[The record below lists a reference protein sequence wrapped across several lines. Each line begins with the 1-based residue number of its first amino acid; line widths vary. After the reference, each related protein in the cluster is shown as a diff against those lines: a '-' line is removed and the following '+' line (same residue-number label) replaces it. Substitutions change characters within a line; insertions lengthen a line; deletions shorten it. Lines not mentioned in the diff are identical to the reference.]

1 MYMNGKGDS
10 KINSAGLS
18 KRALLEKGTLFA
30 AIIVFIVIF
39 SITSGGKYASPLNLL
54 NILVAASLT
63 GIVAIGMTF
72 VILGAGIDLSVSGIT
87 VLTGISG
94 AMMIDSGVNWLLAC
108 LFMLILGSFIGLING
123 LSITKL
129 KMVPF
134 VTTMAMM
141 NITRGIART
150 MSNGKT
156 INLPEAVTVF
166 GHGRLFGFIPVPII
180 MLALSLLLGLLIL
193 IKTTF
198 GREVYATGGNRRAAW
213 LAGLNADRVIMFTYV
228 ASGFFASLGA
238 VLVISRL
245 QSAAPTIGTGL
256 EMDCIAA
263 CVIGGTSLVGG
274 VGGIG
279 GTILGAIL
287 IAMINN
293 GLNITGVT
301 PFMQEIAK
309 GLIIF
314 IVVAL
319 DAAKRARKQE

>member
-1 MYMNGKGDS
+1 MSDIAKP
-10 KINSAGLS
+10 KKFSAILNN
-18 KRALLEKGTLFA
+18 RAWLEKGTLFVV
-30 AIIVFIVIF
+30 IVLFVIIF
-39 SITSGGKYASPLNLL
+39 SIASGGKYASPLNLM
-54 NILVAASLT
+54 NILIAASLT
-63 GIVAIGMTF
+63 GIVSIGMTF
-72 VILGAGIDLSVSGIT
+72 VVLGAGIDLSVAGIT

-94 AMMIDSGVNWLLAC
+94 AMMIDSGMNWLLAC
-108 LFMLILGSFIGLING
+108 LIMVILGGFIGLVNG

-150 MSNGKT
+150 LSNGKT
-156 INLPEAVTVF
+156 ITLPEEVTVI
-166 GHGRLFGFIPVPII
+166 GLGRLFGLIPIPII
-180 MLALSLLLGLLIL
+180 MLVVCVAIGSVILL
-193 IKTTF
+193 KTTY
-198 GREVYATGGNRRAAW
+198 GREVYATGGNQRAAW
-213 LAGLNADRVIMFTYV
+213 LAGLKADRVIMLTYV
-228 ASGFFASLGA
+228 FSGLFAALGA

-245 QSAAPTIGTGL
+245 QSAAPTMGQNL
-256 EMDCIAA
+256 ELDCIAA
-263 CVIGGTSLVGG
+263 CVIGGTSLFGGEGG
-274 VGGIG
+274 VG

-314 IVVAL
+314 VVIAI
-319 DAAKRARKQE
+319 DASKRSRKQE

>member
-1 MYMNGKGDS
+1 MSGIPKTR
-10 KINSAGLS
+10 LS
-18 KRALLEKGTLFA
+18 KRAVLEKGTLF
-30 AIIVFIVIF
+30 IIIILFIIIF
-39 SITSGGKYASPLNLL
+39 SIATGGKYASSLNLM
-54 NILVAASLT
+54 NILIAASLT
-63 GIVAIGMTF
+63 GIVSIGMTF

-94 AMMIDSGVNWLLAC
+94 ALMIESGINWLGAC
-108 LFMLILGSFIGLING
+108 FLMLVIGSCIGLING

-150 MSNGKT
+150 ISNGKT
-156 INLPEAVTVF
+156 INLPEQITVF
-166 GHGRLFGFIPVPII
+166 GLGKVFGRIPVPVI
-180 MLALSLLLGLLIL
+180 MLAVCLAIGLIVLQ
-193 IKTTF
+193 KTTY

-213 LAGLNADRVIMFTYV
+213 LAGLKSDRIIMFTYV
-228 ASGFFASLGA
+228 VSGFFASLGA

-245 QSAAPTIGTGL
+245 QSASASIGSGL
-256 EMDCIAA
+256 ELDSIAA
-263 CVIGGTSLVGG
+263 CVIGGTSLAGGEGG
-274 VGGIG
+274 VG

-314 IVVAL
+314 VVIAF
-319 DAAKRARKQE
+319 DAIKRSRKQEEF

>member
-1 MYMNGKGDS
+1 MGGRDRPKVIG
-10 KINSAGLS
+10 AGLS
-18 KRALLEKGTLFA
+18 RRAWVEKGTLFVI
-30 AIIVFIVIF
+30 IIVFVIIF
-39 SITSGGKYASPLNLL
+39 SIASGGKYASPLNLM

-63 GIVAIGMTF
+63 GIVSIGMTF

-94 AMMIDSGVNWLLAC
+94 AMMIDQGMNWLLAC
-108 LFMLILGSFIGLING
+108 LFMLILGSLIGFING
-123 LSITKL
+123 FSITKL

-166 GHGRLFGFIPVPII
+166 GHGRLFGLIPVPII
-180 MLALSLLLGLLIL
+180 MLALSFLLGLVIL

-213 LAGLNADRVIMFTYV
+213 LAGLKADRIIMLTYV
-228 ASGFFASLGA
+228 VSGFFASLGA

-245 QSAAPTIGTGL
+245 QSAAPTIGAGL
-256 EMDCIAA
+256 ELDSIAA
-263 CVIGGTSLVGG
+263 CVIGGTSLFGGEGG
-274 VGGIG
+274 VG

-314 IVVAL
+314 VVIAI
-319 DAAKRARKQE
+319 DAAKRSRKQE

>member
-1 MYMNGKGDS
+1 MSDIAKP
-10 KINSAGLS
+10 KKCSAVLNN
-18 KRALLEKGTLFA
+18 RAWLEKGTLFVV
-30 AIIVFIVIF
+30 IVLFVIIF
-39 SITSGGKYASPLNLL
+39 SIASGGKYASPLNLM
-54 NILVAASLT
+54 NILIAASLT
-63 GIVAIGMTF
+63 GIVSIGMTF
-72 VILGAGIDLSVSGIT
+72 VVLGAGIDLSVAGIT

-94 AMMIDSGVNWLLAC
+94 AMMIDSGMNWLLAC
-108 LFMLILGSFIGLING
+108 LVMVILGGFIGLVNG

-150 MSNGKT
+150 LSNGKT
-156 INLPEAVTVF
+156 ITLPEEVTVI
-166 GHGRLFGFIPVPII
+166 GLGRLFGLIPIPII
-180 MLALSLLLGLLIL
+180 MLVVCVAIGSVILL
-193 IKTTF
+193 KTTY
-198 GREVYATGGNRRAAW
+198 GREVYATGGNQRAAW
-213 LAGLNADRVIMFTYV
+213 LAGLKADRVIMLTYV
-228 ASGFFASLGA
+228 FSGLFAALGA

-245 QSAAPTIGTGL
+245 QSAAPTMGQNL
-256 EMDCIAA
+256 ELDCIAA
-263 CVIGGTSLVGG
+263 CVIGGTSLFGGEGG
-274 VGGIG
+274 VG

-314 IVVAL
+314 VVIAI
-319 DAAKRARKQE
+319 DASKRSRKQE

>member
-1 MYMNGKGDS
+1 MGVIAKPG
-10 KINSAGLS
+10 AGFGLN
-18 KRALLEKGTLFA
+18 KRAWLEKGTLFIIIIA
-30 AIIVFIVIF
+30 FVIVF
-39 SITSGGKYASPLNLL
+39 SIASGGKYATPLNLI
-54 NILVAASLT
+54 NIIVAASLT
-63 GIVAIGMTF
+63 GIVSIGMTF
-72 VILGAGIDLSVSGIT
+72 VILGAGIDLSVSGIA

-94 AMMIDSGVNWLLAC
+94 ALMIDSGIQWLLAC
-108 LFMLILGSFIGLING
+108 LLMLAIGSFIGLING

-156 INLPEAVTVF
+156 INLPEKVTFF
-166 GHGRLFGFIPVPII
+166 GHGRLFGIIPIPII
-180 MLALSLLLGLLIL
+180 MLALCLLAGLLIL
-193 IKTTF
+193 LKTTY
-198 GREVYATGGNRRAAW
+198 GREVYAVGGNKRAAW
-213 LAGLNADRVIMFTYV
+213 LAGLKSDSVITLTYV
-228 ASGFFASLGA
+228 ISGFFASLGA

-245 QSAAPTIGTGL
+245 QSASSTIGTGL
-256 EMDCIAA
+256 ELDCVAA
-263 CVIGGTSLVGG
+263 CVIGGTSLFGGEGG
-274 VGGIG
+274 VG

-314 IVVAL
+314 VVIAI
-319 DAAKRARKQE
+319 DAIKKTWKQD

>member
-1 MYMNGKGDS
+1 MRGLGKS
-10 KINSAGLS
+10 KTAIGGLN
-18 KRALLEKGTLFA
+18 KRAWLEKGTLFI
-30 AIIVFIVIF
+30 IIVVFVIAF
-39 SITSGGKYASPLNLL
+39 SIASGGKYASPLNLM
-54 NILVAASLT
+54 NILIAASLT
-63 GIVAIGMTF
+63 GIVSIGMTF

-94 AMMIDSGVNWLLAC
+94 AMMIESGMYWLLAC
-108 LFMLILGSFIGLING
+108 LLMLVLGAFIGLING

-150 MSNGKT
+150 LSNGKT
-156 INLPEAVTVF
+156 INLPIEVTVF
-166 GHGRLFGFIPVPII
+166 GHGRLLGLPIPII
-180 MLALSLLLGLLIL
+180 MLTLSLLLGLAIL
-193 IKTTF
+193 LKTTY

-213 LAGLNADRVIMFTYV
+213 LAGLKADRIIMFTYV
-228 ASGFFASLGA
+228 ASGFFAALGA

-245 QSAAPTIGTGL
+245 QSAAPTMGANL
-256 EMDCIAA
+256 ELDCIAA
-263 CVIGGTSLVGG
+263 CVIGGTSLFGGEGG
-274 VGGIG
+274 VG

-314 IVVAL
+314 FVIAI
-319 DAAKRARKQE
+319 DAMKRSRKQV

>member
-1 MYMNGKGDS
+1 MGAIAQKADPLN
-10 KINSAGLS
+10 
-18 KRALLEKGTLFA
+18 KRPWLEKGTLFII
-30 AIIVFIVIF
+30 IIVFVIVF
-39 SITSGGKYASPLNLL
+39 SIASGGKYASPLNLV
-54 NILVAASLT
+54 NILIAASLT
-63 GIVAIGMTF
+63 GIVSIGMTF

-87 VLTGISG
+87 VLTGVSG
-94 AMMIDSGVNWLLAC
+94 AMLIDSGKMNWLLAC
-108 LFMLILGSFIGLING
+108 ALMLAVGSLIGLING

-156 INLPEAVTVF
+156 INLPEEVTFF
-166 GHGRLFGFIPVPII
+166 GHGRIFGLIPVPVI
-180 MLALSLLLGLLIL
+180 MLALCLAAGLLIL
-193 IKTTF
+193 HRTTY

-213 LAGLNADRVIMFTYV
+213 LAGLKSDRIIMLTYV
-228 ASGFFASLGA
+228 VSGFFAALGA

-245 QSAAPTIGTGL
+245 QSAAPTIGSGL
-256 EMDCIAA
+256 ELDAIAA
-263 CVIGGTSLVGG
+263 CVIGGTSLFGGEGG
-274 VGGIG
+274 VG

-314 IVVAL
+314 VVIAI
-319 DAAKRARKQE
+319 DAIKRSRKQEEF

>member
-1 MYMNGKGDS
+1 MGVIAKPGVGF
-10 KINSAGLS
+10 GLN
-18 KRALLEKGTLFA
+18 KRAWLEKGTLFIIIIA
-30 AIIVFIVIF
+30 FVIVF
-39 SITSGGKYASPLNLL
+39 SIASGGKYATPLNLI
-54 NILVAASLT
+54 NIIVAASLT
-63 GIVAIGMTF
+63 GIVSIGMTF
-72 VILGAGIDLSVSGIT
+72 VILGAGIDLSVSGIA

-94 AMMIDSGVNWLLAC
+94 ALMIDSGIQWLLAC
-108 LFMLILGSFIGLING
+108 LLMLAIGSFIGLING

-156 INLPEAVTVF
+156 INLPEKVTFF
-166 GHGRLFGFIPVPII
+166 GHGRLFGIIPIPII
-180 MLALSLLLGLLIL
+180 MLALCLLAGLLIL
-193 IKTTF
+193 LKTTY
-198 GREVYATGGNRRAAW
+198 GREVYAVGGNKRAAW
-213 LAGLNADRVIMFTYV
+213 LAGLKSDSVITLTYV
-228 ASGFFASLGA
+228 ISGFFASLGA

-245 QSAAPTIGTGL
+245 QSASSTIGTGL
-256 EMDCIAA
+256 ELDCVAA
-263 CVIGGTSLVGG
+263 CVIGGTSLFGGEGG
-274 VGGIG
+274 VG

-314 IVVAL
+314 VVIAI
-319 DAAKRARKQE
+319 DAIKKTWKQD

>member
-1 MYMNGKGDS
+1 MGVTAKPG
-10 KINSAGLS
+10 AGFRLN
-18 KRALLEKGTLFA
+18 KRAWLEKGTLFIIIIA
-30 AIIVFIVIF
+30 FVIVF
-39 SITSGGKYASPLNLL
+39 SIASGGKYATPLNLI
-54 NILVAASLT
+54 NIIVAASLT
-63 GIVAIGMTF
+63 GIVSIGMTF
-72 VILGAGIDLSVSGIT
+72 VILGAGIDLSVSGIA

-94 AMMIDSGVNWLLAC
+94 ALMIDSGIQWLLAC
-108 LFMLILGSFIGLING
+108 LLMLAIGSFIGLING

-156 INLPEAVTVF
+156 INLPEKVTFF
-166 GHGRLFGFIPVPII
+166 GHGRLFGIIPVPII
-180 MLALSLLLGLLIL
+180 MLALCLLVGLLIL
-193 IKTTF
+193 LKTTY
-198 GREVYATGGNRRAAW
+198 GREVYAVGGNKRAAW
-213 LAGLNADRVIMFTYV
+213 LAGLKSDSVITLTYV
-228 ASGFFASLGA
+228 ISGFFASLGA

-245 QSAAPTIGTGL
+245 QSASSTIGTGL
-256 EMDCIAA
+256 ELDCVAA
-263 CVIGGTSLVGG
+263 CVIGGTSLFGGEGG
-274 VGGIG
+274 VG

-314 IVVAL
+314 VVIAI
-319 DAAKRARKQE
+319 DAIKKSRKQD

>member
-1 MYMNGKGDS
+1 M
-10 KINSAGLS
+10 SAIAKPKKLNAILNN
-18 KRALLEKGTLFA
+18 RAWLEKGTLFVV
-30 AIIVFIVIF
+30 IILFVIIF
-39 SITSGGKYASPLNLL
+39 SITSGGKYASPLNLM

-63 GIVAIGMTF
+63 GIVSIGMTF
-72 VILGAGIDLSVSGIT
+72 VILGAGIDLSVAGIT

-94 AMMIDSGVNWLLAC
+94 AMLIDSGMNWPLAC
-108 LFMLILGSFIGLING
+108 LVMVILGGLIGLING

-134 VTTMAMM
+134 ITTMAMM
-141 NITRGIART
+141 NIARGIART
-150 MSNGKT
+150 LTNGKT
-156 INLPEAVTVF
+156 INLPEEVTVI
-166 GHGRLFGFIPVPII
+166 GLGRLFGVIPIPII
-180 MLALSLLLGLLIL
+180 MLAVCVAIGSFILL
-193 IKTTF
+193 KTTY
-198 GREVYATGGNRRAAW
+198 GREVYATGGNQRAAW
-213 LAGLNADRVIMFTYV
+213 LAGLKADRVIMLTYV
-228 ASGFFASLGA
+228 FSGLFAALGA

-245 QSAAPTIGTGL
+245 QSAGPTIGQGL

-263 CVIGGTSLVGG
+263 CVIGGTSFFGGEGG
-274 VGGIG
+274 VG

-314 IVVAL
+314 VVIAI
-319 DAAKRARKQE
+319 DAAKRSRKQE

>member
-1 MYMNGKGDS
+1 MGVTAKPG
-10 KINSAGLS
+10 AGLGLN
-18 KRALLEKGTLFA
+18 KRAWLEKGTLF
-30 AIIVFIVIF
+30 IIIIAFVIIF
-39 SITSGGKYASPLNLL
+39 SIASGGKYANPLNLI
-54 NILVAASLT
+54 NIIVAASLT
-63 GIVAIGMTF
+63 GIVSIGMTF
-72 VILGAGIDLSVSGIT
+72 VILGAGIDLSVSGIA

-94 AMMIDSGVNWLLAC
+94 ALMIDSGIQWILAC
-108 LFMLILGSFIGLING
+108 LLMLAIGSFIGLING

-156 INLPEAVTVF
+156 INLPEKVTFF
-166 GHGRLFGFIPVPII
+166 GHGRLFGIIPIPII
-180 MLALSLLLGLLIL
+180 MLALCLFAGLLIML
-193 IKTTF
+193 KTTY
-198 GREVYATGGNRRAAW
+198 GREVYAVGGNKRAAW
-213 LAGLNADRVIMFTYV
+213 LAGLKSDSVITLTYV
-228 ASGFFASLGA
+228 ISGFFASLGA

-245 QSAAPTIGTGL
+245 QSASSTIGAGL
-256 EMDCIAA
+256 ELDSIAA
-263 CVIGGTSLVGG
+263 CVIGGTSLFGGEGG
-274 VGGIG
+274 VG

-314 IVVAL
+314 VVIAI
-319 DAAKRARKQE
+319 DAIKKSRKQD

>member
-1 MYMNGKGDS
+1 MGGKDGP
-10 KINSAGLS
+10 KVIGAGLS
-18 KRALLEKGTLFA
+18 RRAWLEKGTLFVI
-30 AIIVFIVIF
+30 IIVFIIIF
-39 SITSGGKYASPLNLL
+39 SIASGGKYASPLNLM
-54 NILVAASLT
+54 NILIAASLT
-63 GIVAIGMTF
+63 GIVSIGMTF

-94 AMMIDSGVNWLLAC
+94 AMMIELGMNWLLAC
-108 LFMLILGSFIGLING
+108 LFMLILGSLIGFING
-123 LSITKL
+123 FSITKL

-134 VTTMAMM
+134 VTTLAIM

-156 INLPEAVTVF
+156 INLPEEVTVF
-166 GHGRLFGFIPVPII
+166 GHGRLFGLIPVPII
-180 MLALSLLLGLLIL
+180 MLVLSFLLGLIIL

-198 GREVYATGGNRRAAW
+198 GREVYATGGNSRAAW
-213 LAGLNADRVIMFTYV
+213 LAGLRADRIIMLTYV

-238 VLVISRL
+238 VLTISRL
-245 QSAAPTIGTGL
+245 QSAAPTMGQNL
-256 EMDCIAA
+256 ELDCIAA
-263 CVIGGTSLVGG
+263 CVIGGTSLFGGEGG
-274 VGGIG
+274 VG

-287 IAMINN
+287 MAMINN

-314 IVVAL
+314 VVIAI
-319 DAAKRARKQE
+319 DAAKRSRKQR